1 MINITNT
8 HSTLKDSEFDP
19 IGGLYIHLLRPNRDI
34 NEPGKNIK
42 SGISVIKPGKFVHKL
57 SSRMKTY
64 NSNDYWKFDGTNESA
79 FSGSLAASYVL
90 MDFTDLKDKD
100 RWVID
105 ELELYL
111 IQLVRENFKIISK
124 IGKGRSEYREI
135 EFTSIKAYE
144 TILNKIEAE
153 LRQKYKLILK

>member
-8 HSTLKDSEFDP
+8 HSTLKGSEFDP

-42 SGISVIKPGKFVHKL
+42 SGKSVIKPGKFLGKL

-64 NSNDYWKFDGTNESA
+64 NSSVYWKFDGTNESA
-79 FSGSLAASYVL
+79 FSDSLAASYVL
-90 MDFTDLKDKD
+90 IDFTNLEDKD
-100 RWVID
+100 RWIINA
-105 ELELYL
+105 LEAYL
-111 IQLVRENFKIISK
+111 MQLVQENFKIISK

-135 EFTSIKAYE
+135 EFASIETYE
-144 TILNKIEAE
+144 KILNKIEVKM
-153 LRQKYKLILK
+153 RHKYKLILD

>member
-1 MINITNT
+1 
-8 HSTLKDSEFDP
+8 
-19 IGGLYIHLLRPNRDI
+19 
-34 NEPGKNIK
+34 
-42 SGISVIKPGKFVHKL
+42 
-57 SSRMKTY
+57 MKTY

-79 FSGSLAASYVL
+79 FSDSLAASYVL

-100 RWVID
+100 RWIID

-135 EFTSIKAYE
+135 EFTSIESYE

-153 LRQKYKLILK
+153 LRLKYKLILK

>member
-8 HSTLKDSEFDP
+8 HSTLKGSEFDP

-42 SGISVIKPGKFVHKL
+42 SGKSVIKPGKFLGKL

-64 NSNDYWKFDGTNESA
+64 NSSVYWKFDGTNESA
-79 FSGSLAASYVL
+79 FSDSLAASYVL
-90 MDFTDLKDKD
+90 IDFTNLEDKD
-100 RWVID
+100 RWIINA
-105 ELELYL
+105 LEAYL
-111 IQLVRENFKIISK
+111 MQLVQENFKIISK

-135 EFTSIKAYE
+135 EFTSIETYE
-144 TILNKIEAE
+144 KILNKIEVKM
-153 LRQKYKLILK
+153 RHKYKLILD